1 MALVRGN
8 RDLWKAAR
16 YVDFIYIPILTG
28 LSLLLLRRAR
38 LRFSKRKV
46 IYSLHDLEWMPSRK
60 LRVAASW
67 ASDFVHLTQC
77 SLDIAITS
85 NPYLARKRNHV
96 IAPAV
101 DISNRTSEA
110 RLNVPAIA
118 SRRILFVGQVAK
130 HKGIEVLLEAFRRI
144 APEFPDVTLDI
155 AGGADWQYSDDFQQ
169 VLDATALNGRIRQWG
184 YVKDVE
190 PLLRSCYVYV
200 DPLCHPCS
208 TDPLGEAQW
217 RRCLPEL
224 RSFVFAAALSPKLLN
239 TI

>member
-1 MALVRGN
+1 M
-8 RDLWKAAR
+8 
-16 YVDFIYIPILTG
+16 
-28 LSLLLLRRAR
+28 
-38 LRFSKRKV
+38 
-46 IYSLHDLEWMPSRK
+46 
-60 LRVAASW
+60 
-67 ASDFVHLTQC
+67 HLTQC

-200 DPLCHPCS
+200 HPS
-208 TDPLGEAQW
+208 LPSVFHESFGRSAVEAMSAGAPVVCFRSGALAEIIEHDVTGLICEVESAECLAANLVRLLSNPTKRNEYSRNCL
-217 RRCLPEL
+217 RRYQERYATEL
-224 RSFVFAAALSPKLLN
+224 IHRKWWAVI
-239 TI
+239 TQ